1 MYKTLFYAAKVQN
14 KIQNNVITYNNIAI
28 KNCYGPE
35 VMLLPDPRN
44 IVT

>member
-14 KIQNNVITYNNIAI
+14 KIQNNVITCNNIAI
-28 KNCYGPE
+28 KSCYGPE
-35 VMLLPDPRN
+35 VMLLHDPRN